1 MKPFTDISSPDLQK
15 IGGISLTD
23 KKKPMKRTPKKE
35 MSNSSVLL
43 QLYNNKVLCSK
54 VDEALDEGVTYENII
69 ELCAMYDFEIS
80 TASITRYKNK
90 RKEAIET
97 GVPLEALLD
106 QRKKAGNIVDLNAKK
121 SNALDHHNDM
131 YDNTFDSIDKVYN
144 DIQVLDEVIQKGF
157 NGLKFTETLD
167 IQVAIRAIETKAKI
181 TNNSMKGLTLVGLRE
196 LKLRVNARTSA
207 MTEVLLRYVPE
218 ELHEEVLLAIEEEE
232 RRYYSNLDLDEEN
245 QRISQALEASGI
257 DL

>member
-1 MKPFTDISSPDLQK
+1 M
-15 IGGISLTD
+15 TD

-97 GVPLEALLD
+97 GVSLEALLD

>member
-1 MKPFTDISSPDLQK
+1 
-15 IGGISLTD
+15 
-23 KKKPMKRTPKKE
+23 
-35 MSNSSVLL
+35 
-43 QLYNNKVLCSK
+43 
-54 VDEALDEGVTYENII
+54 
-69 ELCAMYDFEIS
+69 
-80 TASITRYKNK
+80 
-90 RKEAIET
+90 
-97 GVPLEALLD
+97 
-106 QRKKAGNIVDLNAKK
+106 
-121 SNALDHHNDM
+121 M

>member
-1 MKPFTDISSPDLQK
+1 M
-15 IGGISLTD
+15 TD

-97 GVPLEALLD
+97 GIPLETLLD

>member
-1 MKPFTDISSPDLQK
+1 M
-15 IGGISLTD
+15 TD

-43 QLYNNKVLCSK
+43 QLFNNKVLCSK

>member
-1 MKPFTDISSPDLQK
+1 M
-15 IGGISLTD
+15 TD

-90 RKEAIET
+90 RKESIET

>member
-1 MKPFTDISSPDLQK
+1 M
-15 IGGISLTD
+15 TD

-35 MSNSSVLL
+35 MSNSPVLL

>member
-1 MKPFTDISSPDLQK
+1 M
-15 IGGISLTD
+15 TD

-80 TASITRYKNK
+80 IASITRYKNK

>member
-1 MKPFTDISSPDLQK
+1 M
-15 IGGISLTD
+15 TD

>member
-1 MKPFTDISSPDLQK
+1 MKPFSDISSPYLQK

-43 QLYNNKVLCSK
+43 QLFNNKVLCSK

>member
-1 MKPFTDISSPDLQK
+1 M
-15 IGGISLTD
+15 TD
-23 KKKPMKRTPKKE
+23 KKKPMKRAPKKE

-97 GVPLEALLD
+97 GAPLEALLD